1 MATIVKKAAENDTKP
16 EDVKILLSKVK
27 PGSYVRFPEFGSY
40 TQALA
45 AAEGDSKSDE
55 ANGLGGFWQV
65 LNFTPEK
72 PGKIYLAPLDGQ
84 QIISRD
90 GDRMVVEHDVIISI
104 REAKTE

>member
-1 MATIVKKAAENDTKP
+1 MATIVKKASKDDGKLEEKKVFLS
-16 EDVKILLSKVK
+16 EVKA
-27 PGSYVRFPEFGSY
+27 GSYIRFPDFGSY

-45 AAEGDSKSDE
+45 AAESDSKSDE

-72 PGKIYLAPLDGQ
+72 PGKVYLAPLDGR

-90 GDRMVVEHDVIISI
+90 GDRMVVEHDVIMNIK
-104 REAKTE
+104 EAKKS